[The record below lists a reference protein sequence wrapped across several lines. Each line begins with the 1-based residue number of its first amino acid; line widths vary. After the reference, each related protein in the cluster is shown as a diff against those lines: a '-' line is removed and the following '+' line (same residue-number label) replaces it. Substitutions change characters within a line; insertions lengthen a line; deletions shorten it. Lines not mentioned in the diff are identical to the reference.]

1 MEQCNSMMMFHIQCR
16 HILLYT
22 CHYLVVSLLVSII
35 AHLKVK
41 DYGMGIYSFSS
52 NNYKGCCLRIHINWV
67 QEQPF
72 NTAGEEIRIQ
82 HKRKVRLVPVVLSDI
97 TIIHSKRNLT
107 V

>member
-16 HILLYT
+16 HILYT

-41 DYGMGIYSFSS
+41 YYGMGIYSFSS
-52 NNYKGCCLRIHINWV
+52 NNYKGCCLRFHTNWV
-67 QEQPF
+67 QEHPF